1 MTCDDDRVAMSADGV
16 EEVAVVGKGGEEAL
30 PGISAGWPASDGVAL
45 GIGEGVV
52 GCHQGGQAIDVLP
65 GDGVVELHGDR
76 RWIGALRSIHGWTLT
91 APEPIVAG
99 TTESQS
105 GLDGCHYQQAD
116 RGRPFWDTSQA
127 KIRD

>member
-1 MTCDDDRVAMSADGV
+1 VKVWS
-16 EEVAVVGKGGEEAL
+16 
-30 PGISAGWPASDGVAL
+30 
-45 GIGEGVV
+45 

>member
-1 MTCDDDRVAMSADGV
+1 MSADGV
-16 EEVAVVGKGGEEAL
+16 EEVAVVGKGGEEAR
-30 PGISAGWPASDGVAL
+30 PGISAGWAARDGVAL

-105 GLDGCHYQQAD
+105 GLDGCHYQQA
-116 RGRPFWDTSQA
+116 RRSTP
-127 KIRD
+127 